1 MRRRM
6 SATLRRLAVWWLACA
21 TCAGLGAACG
31 GAGAA
36 DQDHTVV
43 VAQHDDGRREEPHD
57 GARMSGLMGT
67 ISAEG
72 VRDTLQMRQDRFLSC
87 FTHRLD
93 DVSVLGGTIEL
104 AFRVRLDGG
113 VRWVYPKRSTIGDR
127 ETERCILGV
136 ASSVHFRQPSGG
148 EAEFTWPFEV
158 AAPDDVR
165 PAFDWTADRV
175 APLLAQ
181 HSDLGARCRP
191 PGTDVTFSI
200 TAYIAP
206 GGAVLAAGGAPSEL
220 GGLDAV
226 DCVLDSVRAW
236 SLPDP
241 VSYPAKVT
249 FDVQ

>member
-67 ISAEG
+67 ISADG

-93 DVSVLGGTIEL
+93 DVSVLGGTADKAVL
-104 AFRVRLDGG
+104 LSKKALLR
-113 VRWVYPKRSTIGDR
+113 P
-127 ETERCILGV
+127 LG
-136 ASSVHFRQPSGG
+136 QPSPD
-148 EAEFTWPFEV
+148 AEV
-158 AAPDDVR
+158 ADLERKALSRINKLGIGPQ
-165 PAFDWTADRV
+165 ALGGSTTALAVHAEVFPTHIASLPV
-175 APLLAQ
+175 AVNLQ
-181 HSDLGARCRP
+181 CHSARRKE
-191 PGTDVTFSI
+191 
-200 TAYIAP
+200 
-206 GGAVLAAGGAPSEL
+206 AVL
-220 GGLDAV
+220 
-226 DCVLDSVRAW
+226 
-236 SLPDP
+236 
-241 VSYPAKVT
+241 
-249 FDVQ
+249 